1 MTGSAAADLHNHVNR
16 LHKYSDKLLLRTRLK
31 NTKTLTFP
39 KCKVN
44 TSLRTAD
51 VFPVVAS
58 LPPKERSDD
67 RKYVCRS
74 QAESIR
80 KKMLFFLGGNQV
92 VSYAGNT
99 LTVFPRIVFPRFIAS
114 LGLSPLPRPSRHLL
128 FLLSPPCQVEMQWDL
143 AKLISDDSS
152 SEN

>member
-16 LHKYSDKLLLRTRLK
+16 LHKYSDKLLLITCLK

-67 RKYVCRS
+67 RKYVCRW

-80 KKMLFFLGGNQV
+80 KKMLFFSGRESSCKLCREHT
-92 VSYAGNT
+92 Y
-99 LTVFPRIVFPRFIAS
+99 RISSNSLPSINRLPWIIAPPPP
-114 LGLSPLPRPSRHLL
+114 LSPSSLPFISS
-128 FLLSPPCQVEMQWDL
+128 LS
-143 AKLISDDSS
+143 S
-152 SEN
+152 

>member
-16 LHKYSDKLLLRTRLK
+16 LHKYSDKLLLITCLK
-31 NTKTLTFP
+31 NTKALTFP

-44 TSLRTAD
+44 TSLRPRRFSPSEREKRRQEIRLPFAGWVNTEKN
-51 VFPVVAS
+51 VV
-58 LPPKERSDD
+58 
-67 RKYVCRS
+67 
-74 QAESIR
+74 
-80 KKMLFFLGGNQV
+80 FLGGNQV

-99 LTVFPRIVFPRFIAS
+99 LTVFPRIAFPRLIAS

>member
-1 MTGSAAADLHNHVNR
+1 MTRSAAADLHNHVNR
-16 LHKYSDKLLLRTRLK
+16 LDKYGDNLLLITCLK

-44 TSLRTAD
+44 SSLRTAD
-51 VFPVVAS
+51 VFPVVPS
-58 LPPKERSDD
+58 LRPKERSDD

-99 LTVFPRIVFPRFIAS
+99 LTVFPRIAFPRLIAS

-128 FLLSPPCQVEMQWDL
+128 FLLSPPCQVEMQ
-143 AKLISDDSS
+143 
-152 SEN
+152 

>member
-1 MTGSAAADLHNHVNR
+1 MTRSAAADLHNHVNR
-16 LHKYSDKLLLRTRLK
+16 LDKYGDNLLLITCLK
-31 NTKTLTFP
+31 NTKTLTFS

-44 TSLRTAD
+44 SSLRTAD

-80 KKMLFFLGGNQV
+80 TKMLFFLGGNQV

-99 LTVFPRIVFPRFIAS
+99 LTVFPRIAFPRFIAS

-128 FLLSPPCQVEMQWDL
+128 FLLSPPCQVEMQ
-143 AKLISDDSS
+143 
-152 SEN
+152 

>member
-44 TSLRTAD
+44 TSLRPRRFSPSEREKRRQEIHLPFAGWVNTEKN
-51 VFPVVAS
+51 VV
-58 LPPKERSDD
+58 
-67 RKYVCRS
+67 
-74 QAESIR
+74 
-80 KKMLFFLGGNQV
+80 FLGGNQV

-99 LTVFPRIVFPRFIAS
+99 LTVFPRIAFPRLIAS

-143 AKLISDDSS
+143 AKMIADDSS
-152 SEN
+152 FEN

>member
-1 MTGSAAADLHNHVNR
+1 MTRSAAADLHNHVNR
-16 LHKYSDKLLLRTRLK
+16 LDKYGDNLLLITCLK
-31 NTKTLTFP
+31 NTKTLTFS

-44 TSLRTAD
+44 SSQL
-51 VFPVVAS
+51 VAS

-99 LTVFPRIVFPRFIAS
+99 LTVFPRIAFPRFIAS